1 MTAPT
6 PASRSESTTET
17 APRRPARYGLIA
29 FFIGLAIFIVWAATA
44 PLDEGVPTA
53 GMVTVDTKRKTVQH
67 LTGGVID
74 RVLVREAQ
82 MVKAGE
88 PLIRLNDLNARA
100 ALESARQRY
109 LSLRATQG
117 RLQAE
122 LANAA
127 APTFHPDVLAGAQ
140 SDAALRAHVQTEQ
153 QLFASRRQSLRSELA
168 AMDEMIASQ
177 QELAAGYADQLVA
190 RRAQIALLRE
200 ERDGLIDM
208 VKDGYAPRNKLLEIE
223 RNIAELSAII
233 SDLDSNRVKA
243 MRSKAELSLRR
254 AQRTQ
259 EYLKEV
265 SAQQTEIQR
274 SIIADEERFRAARDE
289 FERMVIRAPSDGSV
303 VGIASQTIGGVIQAG
318 ARIMDI
324 VPLDE
329 ALVLEAHIPP
339 HLIDRVHGG
348 LPTDIRFSGFP
359 QTPNLVIE
367 GTLASVSADVLTD
380 PATNQS
386 YYLGRVTVGAPGI
399 ARLGERKLTP
409 GMPVEIIIKTGERT
423 FFAYLMAPLLRRLA
437 WSAKEV

>member
-17 APRRPARYGLIA
+17 AQRRPARYGLIA
-29 FFIGLAIFIVWAATA
+29 FFIGLAVFIVWAATA

-74 RVLVREAQ
+74 KVLVREAQ

-88 PLIRLNDLNARA
+88 PLIRLVDLNARA

-117 RLQAE
+117 RLQGE

-190 RRAQIALLRE
+190 RRQQIALLRE

>member
-1 MTAPT
+1 MTAPA

-17 APRRPARYGLIA
+17 AQRRPARYGLIA
-29 FFIGLAIFIVWAATA
+29 FFIGLAVFIVWAATA

-74 RVLVREAQ
+74 KVLVREAQ

-88 PLIRLNDLNARA
+88 PLIRLVDLNARA

-117 RLQAE
+117 RLQGE

-190 RRAQIALLRE
+190 RRQQIALLRE